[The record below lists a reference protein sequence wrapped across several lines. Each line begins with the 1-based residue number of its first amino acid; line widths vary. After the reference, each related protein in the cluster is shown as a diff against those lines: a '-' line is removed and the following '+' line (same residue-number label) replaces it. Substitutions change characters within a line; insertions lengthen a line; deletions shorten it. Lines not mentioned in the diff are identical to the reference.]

1 MDCISYNR
9 ITGMHLELT
18 TKCNALCP
26 MCARNYKGKVRDKL
40 PLVELSLENCKQIF
54 CYDFIK
60 QLDLISICGV
70 FGDPINAVE
79 LIEII
84 DYFTSVIRIFGL
96 IYIQMV
102 VCIQQIGGKD

>member
-1 MDCISYNR
+1 
-9 ITGMHLELT
+9 
-18 TKCNALCP
+18 

-84 DYFTSVIRIFGL
+84 DYFFPILNRLYT
-96 IYIQMV
+96 IYHYTIHHY
-102 VCIQQIGGKD
+102 